1 MRFLGC
7 LGSLLLF
14 FFLIGVVAL
23 GSFLYS
29 VHRLFGNVRGAQQ
42 QGAQQPQGG
51 TQQPQGTD
59 TQQPDEGDYHFQPG
73 DGEYID
79 FEEVKSERQGDE

>member
-29 VHRLFGNVRGAQQ
+29 VHRLFGNVRGTQQ
-42 QGAQQPQGG
+42 QGAQQPQGNA
-51 TQQPQGTD
+51 QQPQGT
-59 TQQPDEGDYHFQPG
+59 TPQQPAADDYHFQPS

-79 FEEVKSERQGDE
+79 FEEVKDPQQ

>member
-29 VHRLFGNVRGAQQ
+29 VYRLFGNVRGAQQ
-42 QGAQQPQGG
+42 QGAQQPQGNA
-51 TQQPQGTD
+51 QQPQGT
-59 TQQPDEGDYHFQPG
+59 TPQQPAADDYHFQPS

-79 FEEVKSERQGDE
+79 FEEVKDPQQ

>member
-51 TQQPQGTD
+51 AQQPQGT
-59 TQQPDEGDYHFQPG
+59 TPQQPAADDYHFQPG

-79 FEEVKSERQGDE
+79 FEEVKDSQQ